1 MQEPFWNML
10 ANGDSPFYTSL
21 RGNGYVKWES
31 GCFVN
36 FDMSALKYEE
46 LLLLSFFDEE
56 FTEYIFDAVSQCDEL
71 IFKTFDENYGKE
83 F

>member
-1 MQEPFWNML
+1 MQEKLWNML
-10 ANGDSPFYTSL
+10 ADGNSAFYTSL
-21 RGNGYVKWES
+21 RGNGFIKWES

-36 FDMSALKYEE
+36 FNMSALEYKQ

-56 FTEYIFDAVSQCDEL
+56 FTEYIFSAVAECDEL

-83 F
+83 